1 MFKIALES
9 SCFAEKPELSE
20 SIPFPF
26 GNHTAF
32 NFGCLEASAASAWVA
47 SAKSPT
53 AKKMQNLESSFLG
66 LFPHPAL
73 GTKISSESLFAMHN
87 FCSEALDV
95 YFGKKQMEVK
105 QNKAERP

>member
-1 MFKIALES
+1 
-9 SCFAEKPELSE
+9 
-20 SIPFPF
+20 
-26 GNHTAF
+26 
-32 NFGCLEASAASAWVA
+32 
-47 SAKSPT
+47 
-53 AKKMQNLESSFLG
+53 MQNLESSFFG

-95 YFGKKQMEVK
+95 YFGIEQMEVK